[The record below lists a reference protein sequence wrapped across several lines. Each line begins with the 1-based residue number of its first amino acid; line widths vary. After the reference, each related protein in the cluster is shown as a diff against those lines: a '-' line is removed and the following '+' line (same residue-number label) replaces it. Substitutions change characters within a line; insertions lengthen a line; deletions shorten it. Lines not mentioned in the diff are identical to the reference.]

1 MAEYQNILVEVVRDF
16 IGVITLN
23 RPQTMNTF
31 TTQTAGE
38 LYRALMELDQ
48 DAKVRVVV
56 LKAEGRAFCA
66 GIDVKEM
73 EGKNAHQLKEWVEHM
88 ERPLAAMAAM
98 KKPVIT
104 SVQGVA
110 AANGAGLVAA
120 SDMCV
125 ASEKSRFGFTAVR
138 VGLFCLGP
146 AVPLV
151 RIVGRKKAFELLF
164 TGELITA
171 PEALEAGLVN
181 AVVAPSDLE
190 GETMRRA
197 VLLASMSPTAIQ
209 IGKKAFYGMADLE
222 YGKAFDY
229 MNEAFARLCATEDAA
244 EGVKAFL
251 EKRDPVWRGC

>member
-1 MAEYQNILVEVVRDF
+1 MAEYQNILVQVERDF

-38 LYRALMELDQ
+38 LYQALIALDEEPT
-48 DAKVRVVV
+48 VRVVV

-66 GIDVKEM
+66 GIDVNEM
-73 EGKNAHQLKEWVEHM
+73 EGKNAHELKAWVEHM
-88 ERPLAAMAAM
+88 EKPLAAMAAM

-120 SDMCV
+120 SDICV
-125 ASEKSRFGFTAVR
+125 ASEKARIGFTAIR
-138 VGLFCLGP
+138 VGLFCMGP

-151 RIVGRKKAFELLF
+151 RMVGRKKAFELLF
-164 TGELITA
+164 TGELIKA
-171 PEALEAGLVN
+171 KEALDAGLVN
-181 AVVAPSDLE
+181 TVVAPSDLE

-197 VLLASMSPTAIQ
+197 MVLAAMSPTAVQ

-229 MNEAFARLCATEDAA
+229 MNETFARLCATDDAA
-244 EGVKAFL
+244 EGVRAFL
-251 EKRDPVWRGC
+251 EKRDPVWQGR